1 MTDQTEKSKG
11 VLAWFAKNHVASNL
25 LMILIL
31 AAGIMTVFT
40 IKVEFFPEMSL
51 DMITITVPYL
61 GASPAEVEE
70 GVSLRVEEAVASVD
84 GIKRM
89 YSTSAEGASMV
100 TLELEEYSDPSQVLD
115 DVKAEVDRI
124 ITFPVETEKPIIT
137 EIKNRYEVLTIVLHG
152 EASERTLKEM
162 AENVKDDLTALP
174 NISQVMVSG
183 ARPYEISIEVSEE
196 TLRKHSLSFDEVTRA
211 VRGSSMDIPGGSV
224 KTAGGEILVRTK
236 GQMYTGSEFEEIVV
250 MTRNDGTKLLLRDI
264 AAVIDDFDD
273 SDMISRFDGRPAV
286 QIKVFRVGQQDAL
299 DVAKTI
305 MKYVEE
311 KGKSLPG
318 DIELDIW
325 QDQTELLRA
334 RMDLLFRNARLGL
347 LLVFLCL
354 TLFLHFR
361 LAFWT
366 TLGIPI
372 SFLGGFWLMPLFG
385 VSLNMISLFAFILVL
400 GIVVDDAIVVGENIF
415 TYRERGMDPVKAA
428 ILGVKEMA
436 SPVVMAVLTTIFA
449 FVPLLYISGI
459 MGKILRVIPIVVILV
474 LSISLVEALLIL
486 PAHLAGAKL
495 KTDKKGNPFSWF
507 QQKIAKFLEWFIEA
521 PFSTFALFVV
531 RFRYV
536 TLACSIAILMTVI
549 GLMAGGVIKTVFIDS
564 IEADNMVATLTMP
577 QGTPADQTLK
587 ILKRIEDAAFQ
598 IRDEIDSERPGEP
611 SIYRHLSSTIGDQPA
626 SQGGGPVRG
635 LSIGTSSGHLGEV
648 NIELLGAE
656 KRGEISSNAL
666 SNRWRE
672 IVGEVAGVSSLTFM
686 SEVRFAGDPV
696 NVELSHR
703 DFDKLLEASEELKNM
718 LRDYNG
724 VFDISDN
731 FEPGKAEIKLSL
743 TDAGRTLGLTL
754 GDLARQ
760 TRQGFYGDEAQR
772 IQRGKHDVRVMIRY
786 PRGQR
791 KSLADIE
798 NMRIRLPDNTE
809 IPFLQVARVQYGR
822 GYATIRR
829 ADQRRVVNVS
839 ADVDETAANAD
850 EINSDLMTTL
860 LPELTSRYPELR
872 WRFAG
877 EQRERKESFSSL
889 NTAFPL
895 ALLAIFGLLAVQFR
909 SYIQPLIVMSAIPFG
924 VVGAVLGHVILSKI
938 TGITYNVGFLSFFG
952 IVALSGVVVNDSLI
966 MVDLINRER
975 QAGIDLHQIIRDSIT
990 RRFRPI
996 MLTTMTTFCGLAPMM
1011 MEKSL
1016 QARFLIPMAISLAF
1030 GVLFATMI
1038 TLLLVPSLYM
1048 ILEDVTSIPR
1058 KIKNAFSPSPEPV
1071 TLSQTEQ
1078 DTG

>member
-1 MTDQTEKSKG
+1 MTDQTEQSKG
-11 VLAWFAKNHVASNL
+11 LLAWFAKNHVASNL
-25 LMILIL
+25 LMIMIIASGIL
-31 AAGIMTVFT
+31 TIFT
-40 IKVEFFPEMSL
+40 IKIEFFPEMSL
-51 DMITITVPYL
+51 DIITVTVPYL
-61 GASPAEVEE
+61 GASPSEVEQ

-100 TLELEEYSDPSQVLD
+100 TLELEEYVDPSQVLD

-137 EIKNRYEVLTIVLHG
+137 EIKTRYEVLTIVLHG
-152 EASERTLKEM
+152 NASERTLKEL
-162 AENVKDDLTALP
+162 AENVKDDLTSLP
-174 NISQVMVSG
+174 NISQVTVAG
-183 ARPYEISIEVSEE
+183 ARDYEISIEVSEE
-196 TLRKHSLSFDEVTRA
+196 TLRKYSLSFDDVTRA
-211 VRGSSMDIPGGSV
+211 VRGSSLDIPGGSV
-224 KTAGGEILVRTK
+224 KTPGGEILVRTK
-236 GQMYTGSEFEEIVV
+236 GQMYTGAEFEKIVV
-250 MTRNDGTKLLLRDI
+250 LTRNDGTKVLLGDI
-264 AAVIDDFDD
+264 ATVVDGFDD
-273 SDMISRFDGRPAV
+273 SDMISRFDGQPAV
-286 QIKVFRVGQQDAL
+286 QVKVFRIGQQGAL
-299 DVAKTI
+299 DVADTAR
-305 MKYVEE
+305 KYVEE
-311 KGKSLPG
+311 KRSSLPG
-318 DIELDIW
+318 EISLDIW
-325 QDQTELLRA
+325 QDQTDLLNA

-347 LLVFLCL
+347 VLVFLCL

-372 SFLGGFWLMPLFG
+372 SFLGGFWLMPMFG

-415 TYRERGMDPVKAA
+415 TYRERGMDPIKAA
-428 ILGVKEMA
+428 VLGVQEMA
-436 SPVVMAVLTTIFA
+436 APVVMAVLTTIFA
-449 FVPLLYISGI
+449 FAPLLYISGI

-474 LSISLVEALLIL
+474 LSISLIEALLIL

-495 KTDKKGNPFSWF
+495 KKGSKRNPFSWL
-507 QQKIAKFLEWFIEA
+507 QQKIATFLEGFIEG
-521 PFSTFALFVV
+521 PFAKGALYVV

-536 TLACSIAILMTVI
+536 TLASAIALLIMVI
-549 GLMAGGVIKTVFIDS
+549 GLMAGGFIKTTFMDS

-577 QGTPADQTLK
+577 QGTPAEQTLK
-587 ILKRIEDAAFQ
+587 ILKLLEKAAFQ
-598 IRDEIDSERPGEP
+598 VRDEVDSKRSGKP
-611 SIYRHLSSTIGDQPA
+611 SIYKHLSSTIGDHPA
-626 SQGGGPVRG
+626 SRGEGPVRS

-648 NIELLGAE
+648 NIELLGSE
-656 KRGEISSNAL
+656 ERGDISSKVL
-666 SNRWRE
+666 SNRWRQ
-672 IVGEVAGVSSLTFM
+672 IVGEVPGVSTLTYT
-686 SEVRFAGDPV
+686 SEVHFAGEPI

-703 DFDKLLEASEELKNM
+703 DFDKLVKASEELKIM
-718 LRDYNG
+718 LGDYNG

-754 GDLARQ
+754 ADLAKQ
-760 TRQGFYGDEAQR
+760 VRQGFYGDEAQR

-786 PRGQR
+786 PQQQR
-791 KSLADIE
+791 KSLGDIE

-809 IPFLQVARVQYGR
+809 IPFSQVAKVQYGR
-822 GYATIRR
+822 GYSTIRR

-839 ADVDETAANAD
+839 ADVDKTAANAD
-850 EINSDLMTTL
+850 EINMDLQTTL
-860 LPELTSRYPELR
+860 LPKLISRYPDLK

-877 EQRERKESFSSL
+877 EQRERSDSFESL
-889 NTAFPL
+889 KTAFPL
-895 ALLAIFGLLAVQFR
+895 ALMAIFGLLAVQFR

-924 VVGAVLGHVILSKI
+924 IVGAVLGHAFLSFV
-938 TGITYNVGFLSFFG
+938 TGIEYNVGLLSFFG

-975 QAGIDLHQIIRDSIT
+975 TAGISLHQVIRDSIT

-1030 GVLFATMI
+1030 GVLFATSI

-1048 ILEDVTSIPR
+1048 ILEDVKALPR
-1058 KIKNAFSPSPEPV
+1058 KIKAIIKGSPEPANV
-1071 TLSQTEQ
+1071 ESA
-1078 DTG
+1078 

>member
-1 MTDQTEKSKG
+1 VTDQTEQSKG
-11 VLAWFAKNHVASNL
+11 VLAWFAKNHVVSNL
-25 LMILIL
+25 LMILIIV
-31 AAGIMTVFT
+31 AGIITVFT

-51 DMITITVPYL
+51 DMITVTVPYL
-61 GASPAEVEE
+61 GASPEEVEQ

-84 GIKRM
+84 GIKRL

-100 TLELEEYSDPSQVLD
+100 TLELEEYVDPSEVLD

-137 EIKNRYEVLTIVLHG
+137 EIKTRYEVLTIVLHG
-152 EASERTLKEM
+152 EASERTLKEL

-174 NISQVMVSG
+174 NISQAAVAG
-183 ARPYEISIEVSEE
+183 ARAYEISIEVSEE
-196 TLRKHSLSFDEVTRA
+196 TLRKHALSFDEVTRA
-211 VRGSSMDIPGGSV
+211 VRASSMDIPGGSV

-236 GQMYTGSEFEEIVV
+236 GQKYTGSEFEEIVV
-250 MTRNDGTKLLLRDI
+250 LTRNDGTKLLLRDI
-264 AAVIDDFDD
+264 ATVIDGFDD

-286 QIKVFRVGQQDAL
+286 HVKVFRVGQQGAL
-299 DVAKTI
+299 DVAKTAK
-305 MKYVEE
+305 KYVEE
-311 KGKSLPG
+311 KGPYLPDG
-318 DIELDIW
+318 ISLDIW
-325 QDQTELLRA
+325 QDQTKLLHA
-334 RMDLLFRNARLGL
+334 RMNLLMRNARLGL
-347 LLVFLCL
+347 VLVFLCL

-415 TYRERGMDPVKAA
+415 TYRERGMDPIKAA
-428 ILGVKEMA
+428 ILGVKEMVA
-436 SPVVMAVLTTIFA
+436 PVVMAVLTTIFA
-449 FVPLLYISGI
+449 FVPLLYITGI

-474 LSISLVEALLIL
+474 LAISLIEALLIL
-486 PAHLAGAKL
+486 PSHLARAKL
-495 KTDKKGNPFSWF
+495 KTGNKRNPFSRL
-507 QQKIAKFLEWFIEA
+507 QRKIATLLERFVEG
-521 PFSTFALFVV
+521 PFARAALFVV
-531 RFRYV
+531 RYRYV
-536 TLACSIAILMTVI
+536 TLACAIAILITVI
-549 GLMAGGVIKTVFIDS
+549 GLMAGGFIKTTFMDS

-587 ILKRIEDAAFQ
+587 ILKRIEEAAFQ
-598 IRDEIDSERPGEP
+598 VRDEINSKRPGEP
-611 SIYRHLSSTIGDQPA
+611 SIYKHLSSTIGDQPA
-626 SQGGGPVRG
+626 SRGDGPVRG

-656 KRGEISSNAL
+656 ERGDISSKTL

-672 IVGEVAGVSSLTFM
+672 IVGEVAGVSTLTYV
-686 SEVRFAGDPV
+686 SELHFAGDPI

-703 DFDKLLEASEELKNM
+703 DFDKLLGASEELKTM
-718 LRDYNG
+718 LGDYNG
-724 VFDISDN
+724 IFDISDN
-731 FEPGKAEIKLSL
+731 FEPGKSEIKLSL

-754 GDLARQ
+754 SDLARQ

-772 IQRGKHDVRVMIRY
+772 IQRGKHDVRVMVRY
-786 PRGQR
+786 PRQQR

-809 IPFLQVARVQYGR
+809 IPFGQVARVQYGR

-839 ADVDETAANAD
+839 ADVDKTAANAD
-850 EINSDLMTTL
+850 DINLDLQTTL
-860 LPELTSRYPELR
+860 LPELTLRYPELK

-877 EQRERKESFSSL
+877 EQRERKESFASL
-889 NTAFPL
+889 KTAFPL
-895 ALLAIFGLLAVQFR
+895 AMLAIFGLLAVQFK
-909 SYIQPLIVMSAIPFG
+909 SYVQPLIVMSAIPFG
-924 VVGAVLGHVILSKI
+924 IVGAVLGHVIISFV
-938 TGITYNVGFLSFFG
+938 TGITYNVGLLSFFG

-975 QAGIDLHQIIRDSIT
+975 KEGIELHQIIRDSIT

-996 MLTTMTTFCGLAPMM
+996 MLTTMTTFCGLMPMM

-1016 QARFLIPMAISLAF
+1016 QARFLIPMAVSLAF
-1030 GVLFATMI
+1030 GVLFATSI

-1048 ILEDVTSIPR
+1048 ILEDAKAIPR
-1058 KIKNAFSPSPEPV
+1058 RIREKLTGAEPRTAPIV
-1071 TLSQTEQ
+1071 TESE
-1078 DTG
+1078 